1 MLSTLPET
9 EMNIETIK
17 LTYSDLTIQESDL
30 IFMGLKKLPM
40 DVVEALVMKLGKQA
54 ALQIAQFKADNLP
67 DKDYF
72 QEENGSDKS

>member
-1 MLSTLPET
+1 
-9 EMNIETIK
+9 MNIETIK